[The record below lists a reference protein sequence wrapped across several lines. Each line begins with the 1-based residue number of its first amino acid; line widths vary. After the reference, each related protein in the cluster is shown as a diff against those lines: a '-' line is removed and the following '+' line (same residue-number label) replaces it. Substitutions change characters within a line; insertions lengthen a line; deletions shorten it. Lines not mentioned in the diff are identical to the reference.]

1 MKSKHSLRSTAP
13 RARACTGMSSL
24 AALIDTIS
32 SENAEQH
39 ARIRHLEATI
49 AKQAAAEMANER
61 TIRALEAAKS
71 AALVTFLS
79 RHHAETQLR
88 VEHDHCKTHVEAAWQ
103 RIRELQARKAD
114 VVQQM
119 HDISVA
125 DAQAAERR
133 EHKRK
138 AAAFAEMVVHTP
150 ASVLQHEVC
159 ELVARLR
166 AEDEA
171 RERWETEVRE
181 AERVASE
188 AAEAARLAEDQLAAQ
203 AAAEEE
209 EAAAEQERIAA
220 EHEAA
225 ERAAAQEV
233 ASARAAKQAE
243 CLTSA
248 VLQAIS
254 RGRSTSTSALW
265 LRLQELSSERVGPID
280 GERVER
286 ALEELRASFLIF
298 EPQPGIFG
306 AL

>member
-1 MKSKHSLRSTAP
+1 
-13 RARACTGMSSL
+13 MSSL

-49 AKQAAAEMANER
+49 AKQAAFEMANER
-61 TIRALEAAKS
+61 SIRALEAARS

-119 HDISVA
+119 HDISMA

-133 EHKRK
+133 EHKRE

-171 RERWETEVRE
+171 RERWETELRE
-181 AERVASE
+181 AERFATE
-188 AAEAARLAEDQLAAQ
+188 TAEAARLAEEQLAAD
-203 AAAEEE
+203 AAAAAAA
-209 EAAAEQERIAA
+209 AAAEQKRVAA

>member
-1 MKSKHSLRSTAP
+1 
-13 RARACTGMSSL
+13 MSSL

-49 AKQAAAEMANER
+49 AKQAAFEMANER
-61 TIRALEAAKS
+61 SIRALEAARS

-138 AAAFAEMVVHTP
+138 AAAFAE
-150 ASVLQHEVC
+150 
-159 ELVARLR
+159 
-166 AEDEA
+166 
-171 RERWETEVRE
+171 RE
-181 AERVASE
+181 
-188 AAEAARLAEDQLAAQ
+188 
-203 AAAEEE
+203 
-209 EAAAEQERIAA
+209 
-220 EHEAA
+220 
-225 ERAAAQEV
+225 
-233 ASARAAKQAE
+233 KN
-243 CLTSA
+243 
-248 VLQAIS
+248 
-254 RGRSTSTSALW
+254 
-265 LRLQELSSERVGPID
+265 
-280 GERVER
+280 
-286 ALEELRASFLIF
+286 
-298 EPQPGIFG
+298 
-306 AL
+306 